1 MYNKTSSNAE
11 SSITN
16 SLDQNSPALTLLIA
30 KNVITPDEFILLF
43 EFIKHSKQDEKS
55 MEKLMQW
62 INMSTTTIIEH
73 AMTTS
78 FMQEARNEAITA
90 DISKQLNHNMTIKIE
105 KYLKQEFNILNKELH
120 LTTTE
125 SQDSY

>member
-1 MYNKTSSNAE
+1 
-11 SSITN
+11 
-16 SLDQNSPALTLLIA
+16 
-30 KNVITPDEFILLF
+30 
-43 EFIKHSKQDEKS
+43 

-78 FMQEARNEAITA
+78 FMQEANEAITA

-125 SQDSY
+125 SQDSS